1 MPGDV
6 AQAVVLAAALRQ
18 RLRRRPVEV
27 DDDEVLAGVEQ
38 LLQVVVAVRADLQAG
53 EALAEVRLEH
63 LQHLFLAAD
72 QAPRVLDDAVAGAG
86 RRLSRSRRNVLPTRL
101 RTDW

>member
-1 MPGDV
+1 MP
-6 AQAVVLAAALRQ
+6 ATSRRRVVLAAALRQ
-18 RLRRRPVEV
+18 RLRRRPIEV

-38 LLQVVVAVRADLQAG
+38 LLQVVVAVGAHLQAG

-72 QAPRVLDDAVAGAG
+72 QTRASSTMPLAGSRA
-86 RRLSRSRRNVLPTRL
+86 RLSRSRRNVLPTRL